1 MCLDEYI
8 FMDDCGK
15 VEACAYDNGIRIMRR
30 TAYQKYEIFIGWCI
44 FREIVK
50 AVRRDGY
57 INV

>member
-15 VEACAYDNGIRIMRR
+15 VEACAYDNGIRIERR
-30 TAYQKYEIFIGWCI
+30 TPYQRYEIFIGWCI
-44 FREIVK
+44 FKEIVK

-57 INV
+57 IK